1 MDIKDILKGK
11 RIEGLKDIPKS
22 IKVTKD
28 TDDFLKANKISPTK
42 LFNASIEELKAKMKK
57 ETGAWK

>member
-11 RIEGLKDIPKS
+11 KIEGLKNIPKS
-22 IKVTKD
+22 IKVSKE

-42 LFNASIEELKAKMKK
+42 VFNASIEELKAKMKK
-57 ETGAWK
+57 ECGVWK